1 MCGMVIFHYFEKSGI
16 LGPVDDF
23 VVCLKNLLEV
33 IEPHKNVKQEYS
45 LDSKNFTVLYY
56 RA

>member
-33 IEPHKNVKQEYS
+33 IGPYKNVKQEYS